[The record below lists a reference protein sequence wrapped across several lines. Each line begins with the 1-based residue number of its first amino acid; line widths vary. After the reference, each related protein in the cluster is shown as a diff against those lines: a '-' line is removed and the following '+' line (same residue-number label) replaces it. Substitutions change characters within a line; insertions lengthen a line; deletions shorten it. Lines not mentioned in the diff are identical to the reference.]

1 MARTKYIQTNFTAG
15 EISPRLDSRIDLSK
29 YQNGAKTIDNFVVLP
44 HGGLQRRG
52 GSKFVLQTK
61 NSSHKIRLVP
71 FEFNVEQ
78 AYILEFGDQYI
89 RFYRNDG
96 IILESSKAITGI
108 TQANPG
114 VVTISSHGYNN
125 GDWVFISSVVG
136 MTEVNSD
143 FYVVA
148 GKTTNTFQL
157 TDINGTNVNTSAFTA
172 YSSAGTA
179 ERVYEETTPYGIAD
193 VFDLSFTQSADILYV
208 VHPNYAPRE
217 ITRTGHTSW
226 SVSEF
231 AFLDGPYLNENATST
246 TLSLS
251 GTSGSVTVTASAIV
265 GINSGA
271 GFRSADVGRLIRY
284 THSGTTTYLKV
295 TAFTDTT
302 HVTATVEDVN
312 AGGTSGV
319 TTWRLGHY
327 YTNNHPAAVTFFE
340 ERLAFGGSND
350 FPQLMNFSASG
361 DFTNFA
367 PGVAADDSMTVTIAT
382 DQVNVIRWLSSGV
395 VLAVG
400 TAGGEFIVSASS
412 ENEALTPTN
421 IRVVRH
427 TTFGS
432 AAVAPLRVG
441 HVALFL
447 QRARRKIRE
456 FVYRFESDTFVAPD
470 LTLLAEHITASGVT
484 QMAYQQEPD
493 SIVWCC
499 LTDGSLL
506 GFTYQRDQEVVA
518 WHGHTMGGTSD
529 VGGNTAKVESVASIP
544 STGTDGAGR
553 DQVYVSVQRYINGR
567 TYRHVEIL
575 QPGLDIADTQEDA
588 FFVDSGLS
596 LDSAINITAVTRA
609 NPAVVTASS
618 HGFSN
623 GDYVDI
629 RGVKGMTELNN
640 ERFIVADKTT
650 NTFELTNKSG
660 TDIDSTN
667 FTTYTQD
674 GTVRKAVTSIS
685 GLGHIEG
692 ETVDVVGNGAVQ
704 AQKTV
709 SSGSITLET
718 RASIVHVG
726 LPFTSTVTSLSLEAG
741 ADSGTAQSRTKRIHE
756 VFVRLYRSLGVKVGP
771 EGGSLDSVPFR
782 DSSDLMDSPPALFT
796 GDKRVPYPK
805 GFETKDHVQV
815 QQDQPLPMTILA
827 LISHVKTN
835 D

>member
-15 EISPRLDSRIDLSK
+15 EISPRLDARIDLTK

-61 NSSHKIRLVP
+61 NSGDKVRLVP

-78 AYILEFGDQYI
+78 AYVLEFGDEYI

-96 IILESSKAITGI
+96 IILESSKTISGI

-114 VVTISSHGYNN
+114 VVTSSSHGYNN
-125 GDWVFISSVVG
+125 GDWVFISGVAG
-136 MTEVNSD
+136 MTEVNDD
-143 FYVVA
+143 FYIVA

-157 TDINGTNVNTSAFTA
+157 TDIDGNNVNTSGFTA

-179 ERVYEETTPYGIAD
+179 ERVYEEATPYD
-193 VFDLSFTQSADILYV
+193 KDDLFNLSFTQSADILYV

-226 SVSEF
+226 TVTEF
-231 AFLDGPYLNENATST
+231 AFLDGPYLNENATAT
-246 TLSLS
+246 TLALS
-251 GTSGSVTVTASAIV
+251 GVSGSVTVTASATT
-265 GINSGA
+265 GINSGV
-271 GFRSADVGRLIRY
+271 GFRTADVGRLIRH
-284 THSGTTTYLKV
+284 THSGTTTFLKI
-295 TAFTDTT
+295 TGFTNTT
-302 HVTATVEDVN
+302 VVTATVQDAN
-312 AGGTSGV
+312 AGGTSAI

-327 YTNNHPAAVTFFE
+327 YINNQPAAVTFFE
-340 ERLAFGGSND
+340 ERLVFGGSND
-350 FPQLMNFSASG
+350 FPQLLNFSASG

-367 PGVAADDSMTVTIAT
+367 PGTASDDAMSITIAT

-400 TAGGEFIVSASS
+400 TAGGEFVVSASS

-421 IRVVRH
+421 LRVVRH

-432 AAVAPLRVG
+432 AAITPLRVG

-447 QRARRKIRE
+447 QRAQRKIRE

-470 LTLLAEHITASGVT
+470 LTLLAEHITATGIVE
-484 QMAYQQEPD
+484 MAYQQEPD
-493 SIVWCC
+493 SVVWCC

-518 WHGHTMGGTSD
+518 WHGHIMGGSSD
-529 VGGNTAKVESVASIP
+529 VAGNSAKVESIAAIP
-544 STGTDGAGR
+544 STASDGAGI
-553 DQVYVSVQRYINGR
+553 DQVYLSVKRFVDGR

-575 QPGLDIADTQEDA
+575 QPGLDVIDTQEEA

-596 LDSAINITAVTRA
+596 LNSPITMTAVTKA

-618 HGFSN
+618 HGLSN
-623 GDYVDI
+623 GDFVDI
-629 RGVKGMTELNN
+629 RDVEGMTELNN
-640 ERFIVADKTT
+640 KRFIVANKDT
-650 NTFELTNKSG
+650 NTFQLTDQAG
-660 TDIDSTN
+660 TNINSTD
-667 FTTYTQD
+667 FTTYTQN
-674 GTVRKAVTSIS
+674 GTVRKAVTTIT

-692 ETVDVVGNGAVQ
+692 ETVSILANGAVQ
-704 AQKTV
+704 ASKTV
-709 SSGSITLET
+709 SSGAITLDT

-726 LPFTSTVTSLSLEAG
+726 LPYTSSVTTLSLEAG
-741 ADSGTAQSRTKRIHE
+741 SDSGTAQSRTKRIHE
-756 VFVRLYRSLGVKVGP
+756 VSVRLFRSLGVKVGP
-771 EGGSLDSVPFR
+771 ENGTLDTVPFR
-782 DSSDLMDSPPALFT
+782 DSSDLMDRPPALFS
-796 GDKRVPYPK
+796 GDKKVPYPK
-805 GFETKDHVQV
+805 GFETKDNIQV